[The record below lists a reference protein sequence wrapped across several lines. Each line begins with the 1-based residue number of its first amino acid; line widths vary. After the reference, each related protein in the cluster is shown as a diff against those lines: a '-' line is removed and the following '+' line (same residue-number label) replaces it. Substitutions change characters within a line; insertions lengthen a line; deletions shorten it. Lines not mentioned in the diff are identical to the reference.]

1 MPWLVSYAVG
11 TLLGVA
17 LLVLLPEALA
27 HLSARAVLGS
37 LLAGIML
44 FFLLEKLVLWR
55 HCHTHDCEAHGMAA
69 PMVIIGDAFH
79 NFLDGVVIGTAV
91 RTSIPLGVSTALA
104 VATHEI
110 PQELGDMAILL
121 HAGYSRRKA
130 FLLNLVSGASAVL
143 GAIVAVFAL
152 EWVPQVNAIRAV
164 GRRGRFPVHRD
175 GRSHSRSASRPDRR
189 DDASSARAHA
199 GRHRHGRRAQRIRG
213 RTVMYALAII
223 RYRKPLEEV
232 LVHQDAHRA
241 YLRGLKEKGVLI
253 ASGPMNPRF
262 GGLALLRV
270 PTKMRKRSTRPRQRP
285 VLSVRRRAVRADRL
299 DAGYREGRS
308 RSFVTITYS
317 STGRPPIRCSWMIRS
332 STGGSQPR
340 YHVPSG

>member
-1 MPWLVSYAVG
+1 MGLTLAGSLGGALVASALLFFNIRLRDQLVPWLVSYAVG

-79 NFLDGVVIGTAV
+79 NFLDGVIIGTAV

-110 PQELGDMAILL
+110 PQEVGDMAILL

-130 FLLNLVSGASAVL
+130 LILNLVSGASAVL
-143 GAIVAVFAL
+143 GAIVAVMAL
-152 EWVPQVNAIRAV
+152 DWVPQITQYVLSIAAAGFLYIAMA
-164 GRRGRFPVHRD
+164 D
-175 GRSHSRSASRPDRR
+175 LIPDL
-189 DDASSARAHA
+189 H
-199 GRHRHGRRAQRIRG
+199 RG
-213 RTVMYALAII
+213 RTDASTLRQLALALAGIGT
-223 RYRKPLEEV
+223 V
-232 LVHQDAHRA
+232 L
-241 YLRGLKEKGVLI
+241 GLNAFV
-253 ASGPMNPRF
+253 
-262 GGLALLRV
+262 GG
-270 PTKMRKRSTRPRQRP
+270 
-285 VLSVRRRAVRADRL
+285 
-299 DAGYREGRS
+299 
-308 RSFVTITYS
+308 
-317 STGRPPIRCSWMIRS
+317 
-332 STGGSQPR
+332 
-340 YHVPSG
+340 H